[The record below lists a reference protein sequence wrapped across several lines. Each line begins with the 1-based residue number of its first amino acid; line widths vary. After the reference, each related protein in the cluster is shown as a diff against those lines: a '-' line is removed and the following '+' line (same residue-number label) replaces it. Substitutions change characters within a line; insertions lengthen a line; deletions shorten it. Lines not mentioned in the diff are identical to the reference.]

1 MEITVVVFFFG
12 LMLALLGVVIALFF
26 YRGYKGDQRRQKL
39 ADWACKRG
47 LQFNYVK
54 FYRLDG
60 RFGEFACLRRGD
72 NRYAYNT
79 MEGDWSGRRFIG
91 FDYHYETASDD
102 GRQCQ
107 RHHLSA
113 VILESEI
120 LLKPLL
126 IRPKNVFDMATEFFG
141 YDDIDFEFTDIDFE
155 SAEFTRRF
163 RVKAQDKRWAYDVIH
178 QRTMEFLLSQPTFM
192 FVLRFDFRRV
202 IAYRGSTFT
211 PTEFEQAAEVIRG
224 ILDLLPDYVRRQQQP
239 DQTPFSERA

>member
-1 MEITVVVFFFG
+1 VQ
-12 LMLALLGVVIALFF
+12 VVIIYYIAITLLAGLAIGLFS
-26 YRGYKGDQRRQKL
+26 YNRRRAGQRRQKL
-39 ADWACKRG
+39 AAWACGRG
-47 LQFNYVK
+47 LQFNETK
-54 FYRLDG
+54 SHRLAEQ
-60 RFGEFACLRRGD
+60 FPEFDCLRQGD
-72 NRYAYNT
+72 NRYAYNI
-79 MEGDWSGRRFIG
+79 MEGDWSGRPFFG
-91 FDYHYETASDD
+91 FDYHYSTDSKGND
-102 GRQCQ
+102 
-107 RHHLSA
+107 RHFSA
-113 VILESEI
+113 VILESDI

-126 IRPKNVFDMATEFFG
+126 MRPEGLFGKVTEFFG
-141 YDDIDFEFTDIDFE
+141 CDELDFEFTDIDFE

-211 PTEFEQAAEVIRG
+211 PAEFEQAANVICG